1 MTIKLI
7 KIGSSRGV
15 RLPKKLIEKFNFGDE
30 LEMEIKKDGLLLK
43 KSANPRLGWYQN
55 IQQELKNEDFTEDL
69 IPGSFKN
76 EFDESDWQW

>member
-30 LEMEIKKDGLLLK
+30 LEMEIRKDGLLLK
-43 KSANPRLGWYQN
+43 KSSNPRRGWYQN
-55 IQQELKNEDFTEDL
+55 IHKELKNEGFTEDL